1 MSNAVA
7 SGDRP
12 PPRPSIP
19 RIGEQSS
26 SIELDRTVR
35 VRIEDGAHCLQAIG
49 GRDYDRPLKKV
60 AAVSPDMAD
69 LLLAFPYGDVM
80 SRPGLS
86 LRQRQICTVA
96 MLLAH
101 RSAQAQLRF
110 HMRGLLNVGGSI
122 DDLVALLVMA
132 SGLLGFP
139 TAIAGVPIVRDL
151 IAETGVAYAPAER
164 QPAGVDER
172 FERGA
177 QAIRALLHIEPEAYA
192 AAFSGISPLL
202 AEWTVEFEFGEVL
215 GRSGLDRVSKHL
227 ASLMMLAM
235 RGNSEDRLLLH
246 LSGAVADNVPRTAII
261 EALIQLAV
269 YGGFPTALNA
279 FGVAGKVFAGSAAP
293 EGDAPAPGAIS
304 RAEPFDRTA
313 RGLAT
318 LEATSGGSGDA
329 VVKSFAGVAPG
340 IGAMIVDHAYGD
352 IFARPGLDPKT
363 RELTACAALAAMG
376 SVDEE
381 PLGVH
386 VKAARTLGAT
396 ETEVFEAILNIAPYA
411 GYPAAQ
417 RAIVVAAAAMHS
429 ADER

>member
-1 MSNAVA
+1 
-7 SGDRP
+7 
-12 PPRPSIP
+12 
-19 RIGEQSS
+19 
-26 SIELDRTVR
+26 
-35 VRIEDGAHCLQAIG
+35 
-49 GRDYDRPLKKV
+49 
-60 AAVSPDMAD
+60 
-69 LLLAFPYGDVM
+69 
-80 SRPGLS
+80 
-86 LRQRQICTVA
+86 

-110 HMRGLLNVGGSI
+110 HMRGLLNVGGSVN
-122 DDLVALLVMA
+122 DLVELLVIA

-139 TAIAGVPIVRDL
+139 TAIAGVPIIRDL
-151 IAETGVAYAPAER
+151 MSEAGVEYVPAER
-164 QPAGVDER
+164 EPAGADER

-177 QAIRALLHIEPEAYA
+177 QTIRTLLHIEPEAYA
-192 AAFSGISPLL
+192 AAFSGISPSL

-215 GRSGLDRVSKHL
+215 GRPGIDPVSKHL

-261 EALIQLAV
+261 EALIQLSV

-279 FGVAGKVFAGSAAP
+279 FGVAGKVFAGSVP
-293 EGDAPAPGAIS
+293 ERDAPAPGAIR
-304 RAEPFDRTA
+304 RAEPFDRAA
-313 RGLAT
+313 RGMAT
-318 LEATSGGSGDA
+318 LNATSGGSGDA
-329 VVKSFAGVAPG
+329 VVKSFAGVAPD

-352 IFARPGLDPKT
+352 IFARPGLDPKA

-376 SVDEE
+376 SIDER

-386 VKAARTLGAT
+386 VKAAQTLGAT
-396 ETEVFEAILNIAPYA
+396 ETEVFETLLNIAPYA

-417 RAIVVAAAAMHS
+417 RAIVVAHTAMRS

>member
-1 MSNAVA
+1 
-7 SGDRP
+7 
-12 PPRPSIP
+12 
-19 RIGEQSS
+19 
-26 SIELDRTVR
+26 
-35 VRIEDGAHCLQAIG
+35 
-49 GRDYDRPLKKV
+49 
-60 AAVSPDMAD
+60 MAD
-69 LLLAFPYGDVM
+69 LLLSFPYGDVM

-86 LRQRQICTVA
+86 LRERQICTVA

-122 DDLVALLVMA
+122 DDLVELLVIA

-139 TAIAGVPIVRDL
+139 TAIAGVPIIRDL
-151 IAETGVAYAPAER
+151 IAEAGVEYVPAKR
-164 QPAGVDER
+164 QPAGADER

-177 QAIRALLHIEPEAYA
+177 QAIRTLLHIEPEVYA
-192 AAFSGISPLL
+192 AAFSGISPSL
-202 AEWTVEFEFGEVL
+202 AQWTVEFEFGEVL
-215 GRSGLDRVSKHL
+215 ARSGLDAVSKHL

-246 LSGAVADNVPRTAII
+246 LSRRGRRRRSTDGDHRSAHP
-261 EALIQLAV
+261 ALGLWRLSHRAQRV
-269 YGGFPTALNA
+269 RALRA
-279 FGVAGKVFAGSAAP
+279 RCSPDRRPLSATLRP
-293 EGDAPAPGAIS
+293 LRPSHGLK
-304 RAEPFDRTA
+304 RFDRTA

-329 VVKSFAGVAPG
+329 VVKSFAGVAPD

-376 SVDEE
+376 SIDEG

-386 VKAARTLGAT
+386 VQAARTLGAT
-396 ETEVFEAILNIAPYA
+396 EAEVFETLLNIAPYA

-417 RAIVVAAAAMHS
+417 RAIVVAHAAMRS

>member
-1 MSNAVA
+1 M
-7 SGDRP
+7 SGDKYPARP
-12 PPRPSIP
+12 DESKA
-19 RIGEQSS
+19 GEQPGFP
-26 SIELDRTVR
+26 ERDRNVR
-35 VRIEDGAHCLQAIG
+35 DRMEDGRRCLQAIG
-49 GRDYDRPLKKV
+49 GPDYDGPLKKV
-60 AAVSPDMAD
+60 AEVSPDMAD

-80 SRPGLS
+80 SRRGLS
-86 LRQRQICTVA
+86 LRHRQICTVA
-96 MLLAH
+96 MLLAR

-122 DDLVALLVMA
+122 DDLVELLVMA

-139 TAIAGVPIVRDL
+139 TSIAGVPIVRDL
-151 IAETGVAYAPAER
+151 IAEAGLEYAPAER

-172 FERGA
+172 FERGV
-177 QAIRALLHIEPEAYA
+177 QALRTLLHVEPEAYT
-192 AAFSGISPLL
+192 AAFAEISPSL
-202 AEWTVEFEFGEVL
+202 AQWTVEFEFGEVL
-215 GRSGLDRVSKHL
+215 ARCGLDKISRHL

-235 RGNSEDRLLLH
+235 RGNSEDRLFLH
-246 LSGAVADNVPRTAII
+246 LSGAVADDVPRTAIT
-261 EALIQLAV
+261 EALIQLSV

-279 FGVAGKVFAGSAAP
+279 FAVAGKVFAGSAVP
-293 EGDAPAPGAIS
+293 QRDAQAPGTIG

-318 LEATSGGSGDA
+318 LKATSGGSGDA
-329 VVKSFAGVAPG
+329 VVKSFAGVAPD

-352 IFARPGLDPKT
+352 IFALPGIDPKT

-376 SVDEE
+376 SIDEG

-396 ETEVFEAILNIAPYA
+396 EAEVFETILNIVPYA

-417 RAIVVAAAAMHS
+417 RAIVVAHAAMHS
-429 ADER
+429 ADE

>member
-1 MSNAVA
+1 M
-7 SGDRP
+7 SGDEHPARP
-12 PPRPSIP
+12 RAPMT
-19 RIGEQSS
+19 GEVSNTTD
-26 SIELDRTVR
+26 IDRTVR
-35 VRIEDGAHCLQAIG
+35 VRIEAGMRSLRAIG
-49 GRDYDRPLKKV
+49 GRDYDGPLKKV
-60 AAVSPDMAD
+60 ADVSRDMAD
-69 LLLAFPYGDVM
+69 LLLSFPYGDVM

-86 LRQRQICTVA
+86 LRERQICTVA

-122 DDLVALLVMA
+122 DDLVELLVMA

-139 TAIAGVPIVRDL
+139 TAIAGVPIIRDL
-151 IAETGVAYAPAER
+151 ISEDGVEYVPAQRE
-164 QPAGVDER
+164 PAGGDNR

-177 QAIRALLHIEPEAYA
+177 QAIRTLLHIEPKAYA
-192 AAFSGISPLL
+192 AGFSEISPSL
-202 AEWTVEFEFGEVL
+202 AEWTVEFEFGDVL
-215 GRSGLDRVSKHL
+215 ARSGLDAVSKHL

-235 RGNSEDRLLLH
+235 RGNSEDRLFLH
-246 LSGAVADNVPRTAII
+246 LSGAVAGDVPRTAIS
-261 EALIQLAV
+261 EALIQLSV

-279 FGVAGKVFAGSAAP
+279 FAVAGRLFAGSAAS
-293 EGDAPAPGAIS
+293 ERDDPAPGIIS

-313 RGLAT
+313 RGLST

-329 VVKSFAGVAPG
+329 VVKSFAGVAPD

-363 RELTACAALAAMG
+363 RELIACAALAAMG
-376 SVDEE
+376 SIDEG

-396 ETEVFEAILNIAPYA
+396 EAEVFEAILNIAPYA

-417 RAIVVAAAAMHS
+417 RAIVVAHTAMHPS
-429 ADER
+429 DEQ

>member
-1 MSNAVA
+1 MSGEDVARTGAQPNAT
-7 SGDRP
+7 GR
-12 PPRPSIP
+12 
-19 RIGEQSS
+19 
-26 SIELDRTVR
+26 DRTV
-35 VRIEDGAHCLQAIG
+35 GARMAEGRRCLQAIG
-49 GRDYDRPLKKV
+49 GPDYDGPLKKV

-86 LRQRQICTVA
+86 LRHRQICTIA

-122 DDLVALLVMA
+122 DDLVELLVIA

-139 TAIAGVPIVRDL
+139 PAIAGVPIIRDL
-151 IAETGVAYAPAER
+151 IAEQGIAYVPAEH
-164 QPAGVDER
+164 QPAGAEER
-172 FERGA
+172 FDRGA
-177 QAIRALLHIEPEAYA
+177 QAFRTLLHVEPEAYA
-192 AAFSGISPLL
+192 AAFAGISPAL
-202 AEWTVEFEFGEVL
+202 AQWTVEFEFGDVL
-215 GRSGLDRVSKHL
+215 SRSGLDTASRHL

-246 LSGAVADNVPRTAII
+246 LRGALADDVPRTAIV

-269 YGGFPTALNA
+269 YGGFPTALTA
-279 FGVAGKVFAGSAAP
+279 FGIAAEAFAGPAAP
-293 EGDAPAPGAIS
+293 AHDAPAAVAIG
-304 RAEPFDRTA
+304 RAEPFDRAA

-318 LEATSGGSGDA
+318 LNATSAGAGDA
-329 VVKSFAGVAPG
+329 VVKSFAGVAPD

-376 SVDEE
+376 AVDEG

-386 VKAARTLGAT
+386 VSAARTLGAT
-396 ETEVFEAILNIAPYA
+396 EAEIIETILNTAPYA

-417 RAIVVAAAAMHS
+417 QAIVVAHAAMRS
-429 ADER
+429 ADDK

>member
-1 MSNAVA
+1 MSNAAA
-7 SGDRP
+7 SGDAP
-12 PPRPSIP
+12 PEDPS
-19 RIGEQSS
+19 SL
-26 SIELDRTVR
+26 IELDRTVR
-35 VRIEDGAHCLQAIG
+35 ACIEEGARRLQAIG
-49 GRDYDRPLKKV
+49 GRDYDGPLKKV

-69 LLLAFPYGDVM
+69 LLLAFPYGVVM
-80 SRPGLS
+80 SRAGLS
-86 LRQRQICTVA
+86 LRERQICTVA

-122 DDLVALLVMA
+122 NDLVELLVMA

-139 TAIAGVPIVRDL
+139 TAIAGVPIIRDL
-151 IAETGVAYAPAER
+151 IAEAGAADVPDMR
-164 QPAGVDER
+164 QPAEADER
-172 FERGA
+172 FECGA
-177 QAIRALLHIEPEAYA
+177 QAIRTLLHIEPEAYTA
-192 AAFSGISPLL
+192 GFSEISPSL
-202 AEWTVEFEFGEVL
+202 AQWTVEFEFGEVL
-215 GRSGLDRVSKHL
+215 ARSGLDKISKHL

-235 RGNSEDRLLLH
+235 RGNSEDLILLH
-246 LSGAVADNVPRTAII
+246 LAGAIADDVPRTAII
-261 EALIQLAV
+261 EALIQLSV

-279 FGVAGKVFAGSAAP
+279 FAVAGKVFAGSAVP
-293 EGDAPAPGAIS
+293 QRDAPAPGTIG

-329 VVKSFAGVAPG
+329 VVKSFAGVAPD

-376 SVDEE
+376 SIDEG

-396 ETEVFEAILNIAPYA
+396 EAEVFETILNIAPYA

-417 RAIVVAAAAMHS
+417 RAIVVAHAAMHS